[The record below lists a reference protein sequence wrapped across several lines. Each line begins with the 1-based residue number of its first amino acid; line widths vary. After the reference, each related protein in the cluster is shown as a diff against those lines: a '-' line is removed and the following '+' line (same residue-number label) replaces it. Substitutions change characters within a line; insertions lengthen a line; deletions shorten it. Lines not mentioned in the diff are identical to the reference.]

1 MRSLL
6 CAGGRGVRIVE
17 LSNHPGVRLKE
28 TRQRRAHAEKH
39 VRSQFEEARDQHLER
54 VKAAR
59 DSRDQAR
66 AQHRWWAWLR
76 FAVAARRE
84 QRQAP
89 APPATATGA
98 SDQEEILRAGIA
110 GEQLVATGLGQVL
123 SDDWTLLRGY
133 RNKRG
138 EIDHLLLGPQGLVAI
153 EGKHLNATVH
163 CVGDTWRFCKYDRY
177 GNLVERGTLTD
188 WGGRSPSVQLN
199 EPARLL
205 ERFLRSRGQ
214 HIPIQRVVLLTHP
227 RSKVGNCSDL
237 TVHIA
242 TSTDYVVGLLN
253 ESPQAFDAGQLVD
266 IEQLIER
273 DHRFHETRHSP

>member
-1 MRSLL
+1 M
-6 CAGGRGVRIVE
+6 RIVE
-17 LSNHPGVRLKE
+17 LSNHPGVKLRK

-39 VRSQFEEARDQHLER
+39 VRSQFEKARDQHLRR

-76 FAVAARRE
+76 FAVALRRE

-89 APPATATGA
+89 APPARATGT
-98 SDQEEILRAGIA
+98 SDQEEILKAGIA
-110 GEQLVATGLGQVL
+110 GEQLVAAGLGQVL
-123 SDDWTLLRGY
+123 GDDWTLLRGY
-133 RNKRG
+133 RNRRG

-188 WGGRSPSVQLN
+188 WGGRSPSVQLD

-227 RSKVGNCSDL
+227 RSKIGNCRDL

-242 TSTDYVVGLLN
+242 TSTDYVIELLN
-253 ESPQAFDAGQLVD
+253 ESPPAVDAGQLAE
-266 IEQLIER
+266 IEELIVR